1 MSIKILGIIVGG
13 VVGLLY
19 YKKAGWPIAS
29 NLYGSV
35 AYGAIMGFLIA

>member
-1 MSIKILGIIVGG
+1 MSIKIVGSIVGG
-13 VVGLLY
+13 VLGLLY

-29 NLYGSV
+29 NPYSSV

>member
-1 MSIKILGIIVGG
+1 MSFKMIGTIVGG
-13 VVGLLY
+13 LLGLLY

-29 NLYGSV
+29 NAFGSV